1 MDITKKHLRQI
12 IQSIILG
19 SDDITQQ
26 KSKEVHSKSIE
37 IMGFLEEHKL
47 LVPTMQDGESSI
59 GDFK

>member
-1 MDITKKHLRQI
+1 MDITKTHLRQI
-12 IQSIILG
+12 IQGIILG

-37 IMGFLEEHKL
+37 IMEFLEEHKL
-47 LVPTMQDGESSI
+47 LVPSMEAGESGI